1 METSINILVNEIWE
15 SPDWAVRHEDQ
26 LEISPH
32 PRIRINIALTGLGGS
47 AAFLKL
53 QDGSSL
59 QFGGAPMYNMEES
72 MHKDLT
78 FVAQLVIDL
87 FYLLEDVRSD
97 KNAVGDKELSRAIAN
112 AVVPLMLF
120 LQMAMEQR
128 PELIQKKW
136 WKHSMEALTNA
147 GLKLNNK

>member
-1 METSINILVNEIWE
+1 
-15 SPDWAVRHEDQ
+15 
-26 LEISPH
+26 
-32 PRIRINIALTGLGGS
+32 
-47 AAFLKL
+47 
-53 QDGSSL
+53 
-59 QFGGAPMYNMEES
+59 MYNMEES